1 MTRAILILLLC
12 AGCAPHPKPKTAVK
26 KTRKVEVRVQ
36 VQRTYTQP
44 DLPPMHLPVESRQK
58 NYGPSCVWAST
69 QNALRS
75 MNQDEIAT
83 FLRQNYSG
91 GSDLGRLRRAL
102 DSNGVRYAYT
112 ANGSESFL
120 DWMGRTH
127 RSAMIFFRPNHA
139 CCLAHI
145 TATHAYVL
153 DPNATGHYD
162 VIERGRFIRSWRSYG
177 GVALVPLYTPTPP
190 M

>member
-1 MTRAILILLLC
+1 MKRAILILLLC
-12 AGCAPHPKPKTAVK
+12 AGCSHDKAVAK
-26 KTRKVEVRVQ
+26 VKRKVRHREVKVS
-36 VQRTYTQP
+36 VVSP
-44 DLPPMHLPVESRQK
+44 AELPPMHLPVESRQK

-69 QNALRS
+69 QNALRN

-102 DSNGVRYAYT
+102 DAKGVRYAYT
-112 ANGSESFL
+112 ANGSEAFL
-120 DWMGRTH
+120 SWMGRTK

-153 DPNATGHYD
+153 DPNATGHYS
-162 VIERGRFIRSWRSYG
+162 VIERDKFIRSWRSFG

-190 M
+190 L